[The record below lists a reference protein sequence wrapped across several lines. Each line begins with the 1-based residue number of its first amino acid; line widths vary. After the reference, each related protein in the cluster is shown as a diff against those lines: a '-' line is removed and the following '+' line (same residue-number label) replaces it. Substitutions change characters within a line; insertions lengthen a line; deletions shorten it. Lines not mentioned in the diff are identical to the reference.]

1 MLHSFKISPI
11 FRDMSKYLNNNPQ
24 QIAEAFK
31 ALANPN
37 RVQIFLQL
45 LRCCEPGTVC
55 DANKVT
61 SYCIGDLGE
70 ELDIA
75 ASTLSHHI
83 KELSRAGLI
92 ETARRGQHVECW
104 INRENVTSLAT
115 FFRLDQHLNI
125 EE

>member
-1 MLHSFKISPI
+1 MSNYLINSPQ
-11 FRDMSKYLNNNPQ
+11 S
-24 QIAEAFK
+24 IADACK

-37 RVQIFLQL
+37 RVQIFLKL

-55 DANKVT
+55 NTDEVASCCV
-61 SYCIGDLGE
+61 GDLGE

-104 INRENVTSLAT
+104 VNREVVSNLAD
-115 FFRLDQHLNI
+115 FFRLDQHLLKEN
-125 EE
+125 EK

>member
-1 MLHSFKISPI
+1 
-11 FRDMSKYLNNNPQ
+11 MSKYLTNNPIQ
-24 QIAEAFK
+24 MADAFK

-55 DANKVT
+55 DSSDV
-61 SYCIGDLGE
+61 SSCCVGDLGE
-70 ELDIA
+70 DLDIA

-104 INRENVTSLAT
+104 VNREHVASLAA
-115 FFRLDQHLNI
+115 FFRLDQHLTNQ
-125 EE
+125 E

>member
-1 MLHSFKISPI
+1 
-11 FRDMSKYLNNNPQ
+11 MSNYLTNNPQ
-24 QIAEAFK
+24 HMAEAFK
-31 ALANPN
+31 ALSNPN

-45 LRCCEPGTVC
+45 LRCCEPGMVC
-55 DANKVT
+55 DANAVT
-61 SYCIGDLGE
+61 SCCVGELGE

-104 INRENVTSLAT
+104 VNREYVTSLAD
-115 FFRLDQHLNI
+115 FFRLDQHLTSK
-125 EE
+125 E